1 VVHDNVYVAT
11 PQYIYSFDLTA
22 WGWIHILLGALARVS
37 NDHGFVALIM
47 MLGFAGSWP

>member
-1 VVHDNVYVAT
+1 VRRALGPGVCTVSAAEMVAAC
-11 PQYIYSFDLTA
+11 SG
-22 WGWIHILLGALARVS
+22 GWLLARVS